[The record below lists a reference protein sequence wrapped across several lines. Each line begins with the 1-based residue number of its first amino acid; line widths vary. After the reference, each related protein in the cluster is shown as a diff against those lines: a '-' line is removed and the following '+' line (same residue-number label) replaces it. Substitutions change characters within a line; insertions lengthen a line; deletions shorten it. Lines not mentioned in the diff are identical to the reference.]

1 MTEEIQKETPKSKW
15 FHHLWFIIGML
26 IVVGPF
32 AFPLLWKS
40 PNLSISLKW
49 MLTILFTALTIAMV
63 WFSVITGKAVW
74 KEVESLR
81 SVLY

>member
-1 MTEEIQKETPKSKW
+1 MNEKIQEGKW

-32 AFPLLWKS
+32 AFPLVWKS
-40 PNLSISLKW
+40 PRLSFSLKW
-49 MLTILFTALTIAMV
+49 MLTILFTAITIAMIWLSIV
-63 WFSVITGKAVW
+63 TGKAVW

-81 SVLY
+81 SALY

>member
-1 MTEEIQKETPKSKW
+1 MSTENTEPKKEKW
-15 FHHLWFIIGML
+15 YHHMWFVIGML
-26 IVVGPF
+26 IMAGPF

-40 PNLSISLKW
+40 PRLSVSLKW
-49 MLTILFTALTIAMV
+49 MLTILFTAVTVGAV
-63 WFSVITGKAVW
+63 WVSVQTGKAVW